1 MSYALIHEIK
11 TSALVIYVPRD
22 EKLRN
27 HNQSDVAADENLATL
42 ELLPAT
48 IFLEKQ
54 KTKPKQS
61 TNKNRIWFQKSIN
74 K

>member
-27 HNQSDVAADENLATL
+27 HNQSDVAANENLATL
-42 ELLPAT
+42 EFLPAT
-48 IFLEKQ
+48 I
-54 KTKPKQS
+54 S
-61 TNKNRIWFQKSIN
+61 TFCIL
-74 K
+74 